1 MGSSLPTKVRP
12 PLTIPRESPFI
23 TSVAHY
29 GWLDG
34 DDSHRS
40 AMLEVVKLFEDAS
53 TVDELG
59 IGSVRDTFS
68 NTFFPGTST
77 LHTRARYL
85 LFIPWLVNDVAR
97 HRWSTDRA
105 QAELRRRETDLIHA
119 LITGEEVQGVIG
131 RDAKSALKTM
141 PSSLYWASLEILGIR
156 RWRTTISGYFRN
168 AAQRS
173 SAVDDPDADQSGVD
187 HLGMAHLPSPPE
199 SLTTSVTFELTR
211 DEAEFLK
218 ARIASSHRD
227 SAFGW
232 LAVHHPSSSAGR
244 LWEHEAHDE
253 FPAHLRDLVDE
264 ARRFHHT
271 GTGPAILY
279 NLILAELTDNDE
291 LVEQFSEDLDAWT
304 DELEEHEIFS
314 GWDRQLFWKRLTTL
328 NPRIRPATQAFLNDW
343 WQLAATGAHTTAAAR
358 DLVQRRELNLKRAR
372 ARITYADARSTWGVG
387 AGTGALD
394 FRWTIARS
402 HLSDIAAGLES

>member
-1 MGSSLPTKVRP
+1 LTHTRQSS
-12 PLTIPRESPFI
+12 FI
-23 TSVAHY
+23 GTVAHF

-40 AMLEVVKLFEDAS
+40 AMLEVVKLFEDSS

-68 NTFFPGTST
+68 NAFFPGTST
-77 LHTRARYL
+77 LHTRSRYL

-97 HRWSTDRA
+97 HRWSADRA
-105 QAELRRRETDLIHA
+105 RAELRRRETDLIHA
-119 LITGEEVQGVIG
+119 LIAGEEVQGVIG

-173 SAVDDPDADQSGVD
+173 TAVDDPDADGAGVD
-187 HLGMAHLPSPPE
+187 HLGMTHLPSPPE
-199 SLTTSVTFELTR
+199 SLTSTTTFDLTR

-232 LAVHHPSSSAGR
+232 LAVHHPASTAGR
-244 LWEHEAHDE
+244 LWGHEAHDE
-253 FPAHLRDLVDE
+253 FPERLRHLVDE

-279 NLILAELTDNDE
+279 NLVLAELTDNEE
-291 LVEQFSEDLDAWT
+291 LVERFTGDLDDWADQL
-304 DELEEHEIFS
+304 DEHNIFD
-314 GWDRQLFWKRLTTL
+314 GWDRQLFWKRLTSL
-328 NPRIRPATQAFLNDW
+328 NPRIRPATQAFLDEW
-343 WQLAATGAHTTAAAR
+343 WHLAATGAHTSTAAR

-402 HLSDIAAGLES
+402 HLNDIATGLET